1 MSNPCSEVMSDITCA
16 LGGNK
21 GAGPRLAHRP
31 SFHLPTLRPFRA
43 PHAACWETEPPT
55 DARGMRSGQEV
66 PGMETKSWGLL
77 MLIINIFFPGVGSI
91 IAGLKGALSSR
102 VPAALARL
110 LECPE

>member
-1 MSNPCSEVMSDITCA
+1 MSVGDKW
-16 LGGNK
+16 GD
-21 GAGPRLAHRP
+21 GPRVA
-31 SFHLPTLRPFRA
+31 SFA

-77 MLIINIFFPGVGSI
+77 MLIINIFFPGIGSI

-102 VPAALARL
+102 VPAALCEASRGRTAQRA
-110 LECPE
+110 

>member
-1 MSNPCSEVMSDITCA
+1 
-16 LGGNK
+16 
-21 GAGPRLAHRP
+21 
-31 SFHLPTLRPFRA
+31 
-43 PHAACWETEPPT
+43 
-55 DARGMRSGQEV
+55 MRSGQEV